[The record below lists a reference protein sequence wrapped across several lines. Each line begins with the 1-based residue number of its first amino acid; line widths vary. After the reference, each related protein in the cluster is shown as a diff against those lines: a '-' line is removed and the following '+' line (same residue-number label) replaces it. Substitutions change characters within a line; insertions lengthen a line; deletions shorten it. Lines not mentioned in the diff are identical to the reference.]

1 MDHRTIVSFFTCQL
15 VWVNRYIGGAQ
26 IYQHYLQSGLVD
38 ELVITFVDACVAS
51 KGGGKVHFF
60 PVNFF
65 SCFVPC
71 FIESKFE
78 RNQGNEHSFKIV
90 RYIRR

>member
-60 PVNFF
+60 PANFF
-65 SCFVPC
+65 LVSFLASLKASLKGTKEMS
-71 FIESKFE
+71 I
-78 RNQGNEHSFKIV
+78 HS
-90 RYIRR
+90 R